1 MEGEGTTEGGGE
13 GLEGV
18 DTLDVTDVG
27 DDDAGEGAAEGGEE
41 ARAANPDAKPGED
54 ANPKEDAIDWEREI
68 DVPIKGGGTRKVKQ
82 RELVENYELRRESYA
97 RMEQANKAVK
107 GVQNLVGELKDPA
120 RLGTV
125 LQKLG
130 HDPVALAEAWLR
142 DALEEAELPETE
154 REKRAIAKEREK
166 LAKER
171 EEWESKRRQTEEQ
184 RAAAEHYATL
194 EKSWTEE
201 ISKRGITGKRAGTLI
216 VEMAKLA
223 ETALE
228 VRGELPSPAH
238 LLEAVLEGSDPQPS
252 TPDLG
257 SMSVDDLVKLL
268 GPEKVEALRKAKAA
282 ETVAQVASKRPKST
296 AKPGAAPPKP
306 GQQRPKKIP
315 SWALDDPAKYFLGD

>member
-1 MEGEGTTEGGGE
+1 MEGEGTTEGGGD

-27 DDDAGEGAAEGGEE
+27 DDDAGEGTAEGGEE
-41 ARAANPDAKPGED
+41 ARAANPDAKPGDD

-68 DVPIKGGGTRKVKQ
+68 DVPIKGGGARKVKQ

-228 VRGELPSPAH
+228 VRGELPSRPACAAAVGIDNSASIRSSRTMRLDQFRSSVRAVDRTEKDDS
-238 LLEAVLEGSDPQPS
+238 LLAARLLA
-252 TPDLG
+252 TP
-257 SMSVDDLVKLL
+257 
-268 GPEKVEALRKAKAA
+268 LRAQSAKIGM
-282 ETVAQVASKRPKST
+282 P
-296 AKPGAAPPKP
+296 
-306 GQQRPKKIP
+306 
-315 SWALDDPAKYFLGD
+315 